1 MTTFGQTLELEAVTL
16 TQIHIGDGT
25 TLGPENYT
33 FDGRDLIYFKPSAV
47 IARLSPS
54 NREKFINKAT
64 QSDPSA
70 INEAFRILRQAV
82 TEDVVLDRIA
92 VSPRAAHEFEQI
104 LKAPD
109 RRKGDVHPF
118 QRTGGHL
125 VIPGSAIK
133 GALRTALL
141 SWRAAA
147 KLDCLRNRY
156 QVSFTEKRTTN
167 SSSQWRKMVTEM
179 LELQTQQDTT
189 ADPFRFL
196 EVGDVVLHGVR
207 SRYEKVVNIGTSGK
221 ENEKSKISM
230 IYECVPPGT
239 RFKIRLRI
247 DEERARAILERDK
260 KKAPR
265 RPFTQDDVFDA
276 AHQFFTKRW
285 EHDKKKFFMNE
296 NDLQPPKNIEKCI
309 LLRIGRF
316 SHFESASLEG
326 LRQGIQP
333 QHRRLIK
340 EGSSR
345 MVVRD
350 GERRLPFGWILLAR
364 PGAAL
369 PAEIP
374 TISAVTEPRAPSS
387 AASFGT
393 KPKEARPSA
402 SATAP
407 SSSPTPDSLA
417 GQRGYYEGE
426 DVLVVRDEGDKLIIR
441 YVYVGGEEEI
451 DSKEFKKK

>member
-47 IARLSPS
+47 VARLSPRD
-54 NREKFINKAT
+54 RERFINKAT

-92 VSPRAAHEFEQI
+92 VSPRTAHEFEQI
-104 LKAPD
+104 IKAPD

-147 KLDCLRNRY
+147 KLDYLSNRY

-167 SSSQWRKMVTEM
+167 SSSQWREMVTEL

-196 EVGDVVLHGVR
+196 KVSDAVLNGVQ

-221 ENEKSKISM
+221 ENEMSM
-230 IYECVPPGT
+230 IYECVPPGI
-239 RFKIRLRI
+239 RFKITLRI
-247 DEERARAILERDK
+247 DEERAHAILERDE

-265 RPFTQDDVFDA
+265 RPLTQDDVFDA
-276 AHQFFTKRW
+276 AHEFFTKRW
-285 EHDKKKFFMNE
+285 EHDKNKFFMNE
-296 NDLQPPKNIEKCI
+296 NDLRLPKDINNCI

-350 GERRLPFGWILLAR
+350 RGRRLPFGWILLAR
-364 PGAAL
+364 PGGAL
-369 PAEIP
+369 PAEVP
-374 TISAVTEPRAPSS
+374 TVSTATLARAPSS
-387 AASFGT
+387 ATSFGT
-393 KPKEARPSA
+393 KPMEARSSA
-402 SATAP
+402 SASAS
-407 SSSPTPDSLA
+407 SSSPTPDSLE

-426 DVLVVRDEGDKLIIR
+426 EVLVVRDGGDKLIIR
-441 YVYVGGEEEI
+441 YVYVGDEEEI
-451 DSKEFKKK
+451 DRKEFKKK